1 MTWNELLNIIL
12 IIYIVLLGICAIAY
26 VPRMRAWFY
35 GFKKEKH
42 LVNDKQNKIAV
53 LIPARNESKV
63 IVDLLNSAKE
73 QTYPADKF
81 DLHIIV
87 KEEND
92 PTIEITKKYGYD
104 VHIIAD
110 QTCKGDALEF
120 TLQDILAKT
129 PDLYDA
135 YLVVDADCVMEKHML
150 EELNNALASGRDVV
164 QCKKIVKNYLYGD
177 KKSNT
182 YATCCNGL
190 IWPLIDD
197 LGNKYKSDHNITA
210 MTIGT
215 GIMMTSKV
223 IKKIGGW
230 PYRQTLTEDIEF
242 MYDCVL
248 QDFTCYYCGYA
259 KIYVEEAT
267 SLNMTNK
274 RRTRWMTGVV
284 DSYRLYNDRIKT
296 KRDIYDT
303 KEIKK
308 NVYFTTAL
316 QIVYV
321 YIGLLISFIGLML
334 LMALGFAIF
343 GINLWLKCLVLAAI
357 GFGVIYISFGM
368 MSWMCVLVDWKNIKL
383 NWFKKILLAIVH
395 PFFYMGYIRIVSK
408 ALFGKNNK
416 GWEVIE
422 RVDFAS
428 DSKKEEK

>member
-1 MTWNELLNIIL
+1 
-12 IIYIVLLGICAIAY
+12 
-26 VPRMRAWFY
+26 
-35 GFKKEKH
+35 
-42 LVNDKQNKIAV
+42 
-53 LIPARNESKV
+53 
-63 IVDLLNSAKE
+63 
-73 QTYPADKF
+73 
-81 DLHIIV
+81 
-87 KEEND
+87 
-92 PTIEITKKYGYD
+92 
-104 VHIIAD
+104 
-110 QTCKGDALEF
+110 
-120 TLQDILAKT
+120 
-129 PDLYDA
+129 
-135 YLVVDADCVMEKHML
+135 
-150 EELNNALASGRDVV
+150 
-164 QCKKIVKNYLYGD
+164 
-177 KKSNT
+177 
-182 YATCCNGL
+182 
-190 IWPLIDD
+190 
-197 LGNKYKSDHNITA
+197 
-210 MTIGT
+210 
-215 GIMMTSKV
+215 
-223 IKKIGGW
+223 
-230 PYRQTLTEDIEF
+230 
-242 MYDCVL
+242 
-248 QDFTCYYCGYA
+248 
-259 KIYVEEAT
+259 
-267 SLNMTNK
+267 
-274 RRTRWMTGVV
+274 MTGVV